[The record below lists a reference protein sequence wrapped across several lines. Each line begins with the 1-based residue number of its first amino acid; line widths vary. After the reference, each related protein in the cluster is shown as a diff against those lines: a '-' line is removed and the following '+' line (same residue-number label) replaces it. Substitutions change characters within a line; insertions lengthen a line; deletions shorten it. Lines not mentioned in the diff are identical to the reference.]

1 MLADDAS
8 EATLVGDAGQYK
20 IEEEKTEQPGSK
32 ISDNASTQGTSHE
45 HTHTEKSEAS
55 GETGSTRA
63 AGPTGG
69 KPSLAKPSKAMARVN
84 AAETT
89 KLMSSNTYLINN
101 KHEESPRGI
110 NNNTMRGSLAKPKG
124 GYQPVRSRP
133 YSPPMIQEYDPNEQN
148 AKTRAKIRAEAI
160 KKREAALEIDKG
172 LYPEHPTPWKGRPAA
187 FFMLHAPR
195 KGGGAEKILNNT

>member
-69 KPSLAKPSKAMARVN
+69 KPSLAKPSKAMAR
-84 AAETT
+84 
-89 KLMSSNTYLINN
+89 
-101 KHEESPRGI
+101 EESPRGI

-160 KKREAALEIDKG
+160 KKREAALEIDQG

>member
-8 EATLVGDAGQYK
+8 EATLVGDAGHYI
-20 IEEEKTEQPGSK
+20 IEEEKTEHPGSK

-45 HTHTEKSEAS
+45 KSEAS

-63 AGPTGG
+63 ARPTGG
-69 KPSLAKPSKAMARVN
+69 KPSLAKPSKAMAR
-84 AAETT
+84 
-89 KLMSSNTYLINN
+89 
-101 KHEESPRGI
+101 EESPRGV
-110 NNNTMRGSLAKPKG
+110 RGSLAKPKG

-148 AKTRAKIRAEAI
+148 AKTRAKVRAEAI
-160 KKREAALEIDKG
+160 KKREAALEIDEG